1 MDYILLLLPP
11 PTPILCILFVGMSN
25 MNGMYLDKKYDSL
38 PGFNLWMNH
47 SDFFFSN
54 HHPYQLT

>member
-38 PGFNLWMNH
+38 PGFNL
-47 SDFFFSN
+47 SDES
-54 HHPYQLT
+54 